1 MAIWPTAT
9 SVTEPEGNTTMRTQ
23 TQRSTR
29 KMIILAVASFGFAF
43 AMVPLYNIA
52 CEKIFGIKLDNTV
65 SSEPKLAGTTI
76 DESRTVQVY
85 FDGTVN
91 SRLPWAFAPVQAS
104 MTVVPGKLYSTSYTA
119 RNTAAY
125 ATVGNAAP
133 SVAPNQFSGFFNK
146 TECFCFTEQAL
157 ASGESRD
164 MPVRFIVSPD
174 LPKEITTL
182 TLSYTFFINDAAT
195 AKLNAGTAAGTA
207 LAAP

>member
-1 MAIWPTAT
+1 MSA
-9 SVTEPEGNTTMRTQ
+9 Q

-29 KMIILAVASFGFAF
+29 KMILLAVASFGFAF
-43 AMVPLYNIA
+43 AMVPMYNIA
-52 CEKIFGIKLDNTV
+52 CEKVFGIKLDN
-65 SSEPKLAGTTI
+65 SARAEPKLAGKAI
-76 DESRTVQVY
+76 DETRTVQVY

-91 SRLPWAFAPVQAS
+91 SKLPWAFAPVRTS
-104 MTVVPGKLYSTSYTA
+104 MTVVPGKLYSTSYNA
-119 RNTAAY
+119 RNTAAF

-133 SVAPNQFSGFFNK
+133 SIAPNQFSAYFSK

-157 ASGESRD
+157 AAGESRD

-195 AKLNAGTAAGTA
+195 AKLNAGTATGTA

>member
-1 MAIWPTAT
+1 MSA
-9 SVTEPEGNTTMRTQ
+9 Q

-29 KMIILAVASFGFAF
+29 KMIVLAVVSFGFAF
-43 AMVPLYNIA
+43 AMVPMYNIA
-52 CEKIFGIKLDNTV
+52 CEKVFGIKLEKGA
-65 SSEPKLAGTTI
+65 SAEPQLAGKVLDST
-76 DESRTVQVY
+76 RTVQVY

-91 SRLPWAFAPVQAS
+91 SKLPWRFAPTQTS
-104 MTVVPGKLYSTSYTA
+104 MTVVPGRLYSTSYSA

-133 SVAPNQFSGFFNK
+133 SIAPNQFSGYFSK

-157 ASGESRD
+157 AAGESRD

>member
-1 MAIWPTAT
+1 
-9 SVTEPEGNTTMRTQ
+9 
-23 TQRSTR
+23 
-29 KMIILAVASFGFAF
+29 
-43 AMVPLYNIA
+43 
-52 CEKIFGIKLDNTV
+52 
-65 SSEPKLAGTTI
+65 
-76 DESRTVQVY
+76 
-85 FDGTVN
+85 
-91 SRLPWAFAPVQAS
+91 

-119 RNTAAY
+119 RSTAAF

-157 ASGESRD
+157 AAGESRD

-195 AKLNAGTAAGTA
+195 AKLNAGSATGTA

>member
-1 MAIWPTAT
+1 MSA
-9 SVTEPEGNTTMRTQ
+9 Q

-29 KMIILAVASFGFAF
+29 KMILLAVASFGFAF
-43 AMVPLYNIA
+43 AMVPMYNIA
-52 CEKIFGIKLDNTV
+52 CEKVFGIKLDN
-65 SSEPKLAGTTI
+65 SAAAEPKPSAAAV

-91 SRLPWAFAPVQAS
+91 SKLPWAFAPVQTS

-119 RNTAAY
+119 RNTAAF

-133 SVAPNQFSGFFNK
+133 SIAPNQFSAYFSK

-157 ASGESRD
+157 AAGESRD

-174 LPKEITTL
+174 LPKEVTTL

>member
-1 MAIWPTAT
+1 
-9 SVTEPEGNTTMRTQ
+9 
-23 TQRSTR
+23 
-29 KMIILAVASFGFAF
+29 MIILAVASFGFAF

-52 CEKIFGIKLDNTV
+52 CEKIFGIKLDNTA

-91 SRLPWAFAPVQAS
+91 SKLPWAFAPVQAS